1 MLIDGISRQSIESND
16 NYKVKIIDQTLLPH
30 ELKYITLNSFSD
42 CCKAI
47 KDMWVR

>member
-30 ELKYITLNSFSD
+30 EL
-42 CCKAI
+42 
-47 KDMWVR
+47 